1 MNQQSYRKNFVI
13 GVVAIGAIAGI
24 AVGFFTAHGMKGT
37 GSVSALPGRAGEMA
51 TGSVSALPGRAGEM
65 GEMKGMP
72 MDQMDMNATA
82 PAGEKSMEGMAGM
95 PGMSAAPS
103 GAVAIPAVA
112 RQLIGVRSASA
123 AYTTLTQEIRTVGT
137 VGYDERG
144 LTQVTLK
151 ISGWVREVFVNSIG
165 RPVRKGEPLFTF
177 YSPDLLATQDE
188 YLLAVKTQAQ
198 LATSPLDEAKA
209 NAASLVASARER
221 LRLWDLT
228 DAQITALE
236 HRGKAEPVLTVYA
249 PSSGIVLKREA
260 LPGKYVE
267 PGTTLYEVADLST
280 VWISADI
287 YESEVAS
294 VKLDQPI
301 SVSFSAYPG
310 ETFRGNMAYI
320 YPSVNMEARTVRVR
334 FELPNPELKLK
345 PGMYG
350 NVTLQTDAVKAL
362 VVPKEAVL
370 ETGLRQLVFMD
381 RGQGQYE
388 QTLVKLGRRS
398 QDEVE
403 VMEGLKEGDRIV
415 TSANFLLDAESKL
428 TSASSMQA
436 MMGRIGMGDWQM
448 RGAHEGK
455 MEGMEG
461 MDMGKG
467 GVSAPPGREG
477 EKDDMKGM
485 PMGDTKGMEGMKGMQ
500 GMPMGDMKGMQGMK
514 GMESMPGMDSGKG
527 GVSAPPGRAG
537 EMGSKKEG
545 AETRQ
550 AAGLSLTL
558 NTAPESPKAG
568 NVLLKLKLN
577 DQAGKPVTNAQV
589 VFVYTMP
596 MPGMI
601 DSKVSARHTKD
612 GLYEGTVLF
621 GMGGTWVVTVNVTV
635 PGRPPIT
642 EKFQFSVAGGGM

>member
-1 MNQQSYRKNFVI
+1 MNQLSYRKNFVI
-13 GVVAIGAIAGI
+13 GVVAIGVIAGV
-24 AVGFFTAHGMKGT
+24 AVGFFTAHGMMGAV
-37 GSVSALPGRAGEMA
+37 GVSAPTGWAGEKGAVGVSAPTGRAGEKS
-51 TGSVSALPGRAGEM
+51 TGGVSVSPAQAGEM
-65 GEMKGMP
+65 EEMKGMS
-72 MDQMDMNATA
+72 MGQMDMKEVA
-82 PAGEKSMEGMAGM
+82 PAGEKSMEGM
-95 PGMSAAPS
+95 PGMSSSPS
-103 GAVAIPAVA
+103 GAVVIPAVA

-123 AYTTLTQEIRTVGT
+123 AYRTLTQEIRTVGT

-165 RPVRKGEPLFTF
+165 RPVRKGEALFTF
-177 YSPDLLATQDE
+177 YSPDLLASQDE
-188 YLLAVKTQAQ
+188 YLLALRTQAR
-198 LATSPLDEAKA
+198 LATSPLDEAKT
-209 NAASLVASARER
+209 NAASLVTSARER

-236 HRGKAEPVLTVYA
+236 HRGKAEPVLTIYA

-267 PGTTLYEVADLST
+267 PGTTLYEVADLSR

-287 YESEVAS
+287 YESEVAA

-301 SVSFSAYPG
+301 SVSFAAYPG
-310 ETFRGNMAYI
+310 ETFQGNMAYI
-320 YPSVNMEARTVRVR
+320 YPSLNAEARTVRVR
-334 FELPNPELKLK
+334 FELPNPGLKLK

-350 NVTLQTDAVKAL
+350 NVTLQTDAAKAL

-381 RGQGQYE
+381 RGQGRYE
-388 QTLVKLGRRS
+388 QTLVKLGRRN

-448 RGAHEGK
+448 SGAYEGK
-455 MEGMEG
+455 MEGMP
-461 MDMGKG
+461 MGN
-467 GVSAPPGREG
+467 
-477 EKDDMKGM
+477 MKGM
-485 PMGDTKGMEGMKGMQ
+485 EDMQGMGEMKGMEGMKG
-500 GMPMGDMKGMQGMK
+500 PSVT
-514 GMESMPGMDSGKG
+514 EP
-527 GVSAPPGRAG
+527 
-537 EMGSKKEG
+537 
-545 AETRQ
+545 RQ

-558 NTAPESPKAG
+558 KTSPENPKAG
-568 NVLLKLKLN
+568 NVLLKLTLN

-589 VFVYTMP
+589 LFVYTMP
-596 MPGMI
+596 MPGMT
-601 DSKVSARHTKD
+601 DSKVAARHTKD
-612 GLYEGTVLF
+612 GLYEGTVMF
-621 GMGGTWVVTVNVTV
+621 GMGGTWVVTANVTI
-635 PGRPPIT
+635 PGKPAIA

>member
-1 MNQQSYRKNFVI
+1 MNQQSYKKNFVI
-13 GVVAIGAIAGI
+13 GVVAIGAIAGV
-24 AVGFFTAHGMKGT
+24 AVGFFTAHGMKGI
-37 GSVSALPGRAGEMA
+37 GDVSAALSQTGGMA
-51 TGSVSALPGRAGEM
+51 DME
-65 GEMKGMP
+65 EMKGMS
-72 MDQMDMNATA
+72 MAQMDMKKMS
-82 PAGEKSMEGMAGM
+82 PAGEESMKGMAGM
-95 PGMSAAPS
+95 PGMSVAQP

-112 RQLIGVRSASA
+112 RQLIGVRSAAA

-151 ISGWVREVFVNSIG
+151 ISGWVREVFVNSVG
-165 RPVRKGEPLFTF
+165 RAVRKGEPLFTF

-188 YLLAVKTQAQ
+188 YLLALKMQVQ
-198 LATSPLDEAKA
+198 LTASSLDEAKA

-228 DAQITALE
+228 DGQITALE
-236 HRGKAEPVLTVYA
+236 RRGKAEPLLTVYA

-301 SVSFSAYPG
+301 SVSFASYPG
-310 ETFRGNMAYI
+310 ETFHGNMTYI
-320 YPSVNMEARTVRVR
+320 YPSLNQEARTVRVR
-334 FELPNPELKLK
+334 FELPNPGLKLK

-350 NVTLQTDAVKAL
+350 NVILQTDAAKAL

-381 RGQGQYE
+381 RGQGKYE
-388 QTLVKLGRRS
+388 QTLVKLGRRN
-398 QDEVE
+398 QDHVE

-428 TSASSMQA
+428 TSASSMQS

-448 RGAHEGK
+448 RGAHEGRMEGMEGMQMADMK
-455 MEGMEG
+455 GMEGMEG
-461 MDMGKG
+461 MDN
-467 GVSAPPGREG
+467 
-477 EKDDMKGM
+477 M
-485 PMGDTKGMEGMKGMQ
+485 PD
-500 GMPMGDMKGMQGMK
+500 
-514 GMESMPGMDSGKG
+514 MDSGKG
-527 GVSAPPGRAG
+527 GVSDFSELSRAVPPGRAG
-537 EMGSKKEG
+537 EMGNKKEVTG
-545 AETRQ
+545 AKTRQ
-550 AAGLSLTL
+550 TNGLTLSLT
-558 NTAPESPKAG
+558 TAQENPKAG

-596 MPGMI
+596 MPGMT
-601 DSKVSARHTKD
+601 DSKAMARHMKD
-612 GLYEGTVLF
+612 GSYEGTVLF
-621 GMGGTWVVTVNVTV
+621 GMGGTWVVTVNAKV
-635 PGRPPIT
+635 PGRPPIA
-642 EKFQFSVAGGGM
+642 EKFEFSVAGGGM